1 MQRGQRQVAAVV
13 NEFGET
19 IGVLTLDDILDTIFS
34 PTSSRSER
42 LLKRMPIRQVGPG
55 VWHVTGMTSI
65 RRLVR
70 HFQCQRPESKSVT
83 VAGVIQEVLERLPE
97 PGDRCRWGKF
107 QFRVLEVPDN
117 GQLLV
122 ELTLVPEPETE
133 P

>member
-1 MQRGQRQVAAVV
+1 MQRGQRQVAAAV

-19 IGVLTLDDILDTIFS
+19 IGVLTSDDILDTIFS

-55 VWHVTGMTSI
+55 TWHVTGMTSL

-70 HFQCQRPESKSVT
+70 QFHCERPESKSVT

-107 QFRVLEVPDN
+107 QFRVLEAPDS

-122 ELTLVPEPETE
+122 ELTLAPEPET